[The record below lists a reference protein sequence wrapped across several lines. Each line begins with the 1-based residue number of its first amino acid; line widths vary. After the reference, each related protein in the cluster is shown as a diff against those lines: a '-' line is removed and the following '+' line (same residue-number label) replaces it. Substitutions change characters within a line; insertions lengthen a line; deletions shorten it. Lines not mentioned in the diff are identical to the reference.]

1 MWPNNIFNKTLF
13 LLSFLTAYNSKGFD
27 RDEYHTVDT
36 WSQLSNKRPTQKQSN
51 LFKVIEKNTYT
62 PLHDDSVPTYKGV
75 EGEDSSDMLQLYHD
89 KFVGPD
95 GGQDLRK
102 YNPELL
108 PITKEKEHVDVEVQN
123 FLMKIVKFD
132 MSVQTL
138 DVIFWLEMRW
148 QDEQLT
154 WDPEDYGG
162 LRTLKVKP
170 STVWIPDLVLY
181 NSANGGFQLTEDPS
195 TAAPLHVFYNG
206 AVRWMPIVRLTLS
219 CPLNLKYWVD
229 V

>member
-1 MWPNNIFNKTLF
+1 MAN
-13 LLSFLTAYNSKGFD
+13 SNSKF
-27 RDEYHTVDT
+27 
-36 WSQLSNKRPTQKQSN
+36 
-51 LFKVIEKNTYT
+51 LFNSFEFQ
-62 PLHDDSVPTYKGV
+62 HW
-75 EGEDSSDMLQLYHD
+75 LQLYIN

-108 PITKEKEHVDVEVQN
+108 PTTKEKEHVDVEVQN

-170 STVWIPDLVLY
+170 STVWIPDMVLY

-195 TAAPLHVFYNG
+195 TAAPLHIFYNG

>member
-1 MWPNNIFNKTLF
+1 
-13 LLSFLTAYNSKGFD
+13 
-27 RDEYHTVDT
+27 
-36 WSQLSNKRPTQKQSN
+36 
-51 LFKVIEKNTYT
+51 
-62 PLHDDSVPTYKGV
+62 
-75 EGEDSSDMLQLYHD
+75 
-89 KFVGPD
+89 
-95 GGQDLRK
+95 
-102 YNPELL
+102 
-108 PITKEKEHVDVEVQN
+108 
-123 FLMKIVKFD
+123 MKIVKFD

-181 NSANGGFQLTEDPS
+181 NSAIGGFQLTEDPS

-206 AVRWMPIVRLTLS
+206 AVRWNDQWCARYQNDGGSAPRFL
-219 CPLNLKYWVD
+219 
-229 V
+229 